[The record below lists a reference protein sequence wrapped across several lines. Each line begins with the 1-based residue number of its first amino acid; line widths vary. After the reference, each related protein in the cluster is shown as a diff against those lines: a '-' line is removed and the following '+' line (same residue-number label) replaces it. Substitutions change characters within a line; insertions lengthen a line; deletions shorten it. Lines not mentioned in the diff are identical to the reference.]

1 MPIAELYINTDFF
14 AGAYLRIGGYIRRVT
29 KVEIQFVIIKLRYYH
44 RSGEVMNRKYK
55 EIDAIVRGLNRAT
68 DAHFKWLVKVL
79 RFVASRDVE
88 LPEITCGEAHNH
100 CEFGGWLNEQLAA
113 EGVDRN
119 YLLDIHKKHIA
130 VHQACRQLITDLECA
145 SQRQRHFDRF
155 ETALLEFT
163 DSLTRYKVHLLQ
175 LRTSYDALTGLPLR
189 RILDESF
196 DSMNAQ
202 YSENGLYL
210 MLLDVDHFKKINDTY
225 GHLVGDMVLRSLAI
239 NLEDNIRRDE
249 SVYRYGGEEFII
261 LLQAGSDR
269 AATVA
274 AERLRRAIAAVETVS
289 GEHRIRITFSRG

>member
-1 MPIAELYINTDFF
+1 
-14 AGAYLRIGGYIRRVT
+14 
-29 KVEIQFVIIKLRYYH
+29 
-44 RSGEVMNRKYK
+44 MNRKYK
-55 EIDAIVRGLNRAT
+55 EIDAIIRGLNRAT

-79 RFVASRDVE
+79 RFVASHDVD

-100 CEFGGWLNEQLAA
+100 CEFGSWINEQLAL
-113 EGVDRN
+113 EGGDRN
-119 YLLDIHKKHIA
+119 YLLDIDKKHIA
-130 VHQACRQLITDLECA
+130 VHQACRQLIISLECE
-145 SQRQRHFDRF
+145 SQRQHNFDLF
-155 ETALLEFT
+155 ETALLAFT

-175 LRTSYDALTGLPLR
+175 LRTSYDALTGQPLR

-225 GHLVGDMVLRSLAI
+225 GHLAGDSVLRALAI

-261 LLQAGSDR
+261 LLHAGSDR
-269 AATVA
+269 AASVA
-274 AERLRRAIAAVETVS
+274 AERLRRAIADSETEA
-289 GEHRIRITFSRG
+289 GEYRIRITFSAGLTRVHPDESLREVLERADMALYKGKNSGRNCTILINRRLDCLNVSE